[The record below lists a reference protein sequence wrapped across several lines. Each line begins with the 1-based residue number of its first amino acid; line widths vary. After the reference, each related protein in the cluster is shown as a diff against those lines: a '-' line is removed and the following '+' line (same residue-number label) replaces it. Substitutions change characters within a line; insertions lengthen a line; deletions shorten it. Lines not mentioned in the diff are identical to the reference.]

1 MKRSVEAAFETLQKD
16 EKFLKE
22 HPHVKE
28 HINNV
33 EFKQLIDAIWPDEHR
48 ASLSGSSLKE
58 LIKIVAIHPKK
69 MCTLLGLTECY
80 EKTYKGVVEDTQ
92 TAQAHLQCKDI
103 TPPSQQPSYF
113 SWLWRTPPT
122 PTKRYSIQVGSQEPI
137 ILGITRER
145 QEGVYYL
152 DAEEKSK
159 PLRQLAF
166 FWMALDPSRTVQG
179 FLNELNECIAD
190 PKSSTPSNNLRTK

>member
-1 MKRSVEAAFETLQKD
+1 MKMSVETAFETLQKD
-16 EKFLKE
+16 QTLLNDYPNIKDEK
-22 HPHVKE
+22 
-28 HINNV
+28 
-33 EFKQLIDAIWPDEHR
+33 FKQLINAIWPDELR
-48 ASLSGSSLKE
+48 TSLSGSSLQE

-69 MCTLLGLTECY
+69 MCTLLDLSEY
-80 EKTYKGVVEDTQ
+80 YKRTYKDVVEDTQ
-92 TAQAHLQCKDI
+92 ALFKCEDI
-103 TPPSQQPSYF
+103 TPPSQQPSF
-113 SWLWRTPPT
+113 FGSTPPI

-159 PLRQLAF
+159 PLGQLAF

-179 FLNELNECIAD
+179 FLNELNGCIAD
-190 PKSSTPSNNLRTK
+190 PASSTQSNSR